1 MKIKGTTKITGVFGY
16 PVSHSLSPV
25 FQNAAFDSLSLDF
38 VYIPFEVKPVF
49 IKEAIEAIRFLNFRG
64 INLTIPHKKDGYYLV
79 DELDEEAKQL
89 KVVNTIKNEDGK
101 LIGYITDGSG
111 FVRSIKE
118 DGKVELKNKNVYLL
132 GAGGAG
138 WAISGAIVK
147 EKIRKLLITNRTME
161 KAIAIKNHLKENFNF
176 TSVELIDFENRNGI
190 NFQDIDII
198 INTTSVG
205 MEEGDIVL
213 IKEEKIKKN
222 IFIYDII
229 YNRKTELI
237 KTAEKLN
244 LPHLNGLS
252 MLVYQGAISFEIWTG
267 KKAPVEIM
275 KKAIQDFTKRLLK
288 KHN

>member
-1 MKIKGTTKITGVFGY
+1 VKMKIKGTTKITGVFGY

-25 FQNAAFDSLSLDF
+25 FQNAAFDYLSLDF
-38 VYIPFEVKPVF
+38 VYLPFEVKPVF

-79 DELDEEAKQL
+79 DELDEEAKHL
-89 KVVNTIKNEDGK
+89 KVVNTIKNENGK
-101 LIGYITDGSG
+101 LKGYITDGSG

-118 DGKVELKNKNVYLL
+118 DGKVELKNKIIYLL
-132 GAGGAG
+132 GAGGTT
-138 WAISGAIVK
+138 WAISGAIVR
-147 EKIRKLLITNRTME
+147 EGIGKLLITNRTME

-176 TSVELIDFENRNGI
+176 TNVELIDFENRNEI

-205 MEEGDIVL
+205 MKEGDIVL
-213 IKEEKIKKN
+213 IKEEKIKKS

-244 LPHLNGLS
+244 LPHLDGLS

-267 KKAPVEIM
+267 KKAPINIM
-275 KKAIQDFTKRLLK
+275 KNSLYSFIKEK
-288 KHN
+288 KE

>member
-38 VYIPFEVKPVF
+38 VYIPFEVKPAF
-49 IKEAIEAIRFLNFRG
+49 IKKAIEAIRFLNFKG
-64 INLTIPHKKDGYYLV
+64 INLTIPHKKDGYCLV
-79 DELDEEAKQL
+79 DELDEEAKHL
-89 KVVNTIKNEDGK
+89 KVVNTIKNENGK
-101 LIGYITDGSG
+101 LKGYITDGKG

-132 GAGGAG
+132 GAGGAA
-138 WAISGAIVK
+138 WAIAGAIVR
-147 EKIRKLLITNRTME
+147 EEIGKLLITNRTME

-176 TSVELIDFENRNGI
+176 TNVELIDFENRNGI

-205 MEEGDIVL
+205 MKEGDIVL
-213 IKEEKIKKN
+213 IKEEKIKKS

-244 LPHLNGLS
+244 LPHLDGLS

-267 KKAPVEIM
+267 KKAPIDIM
-275 KKAIQDFTKRLLK
+275 KNSLYSFIKEK
-288 KHN
+288 KE

>member
-49 IKEAIEAIRFLNFRG
+49 IKEAIDAIRFLNFRG
-64 INLTIPHKKDGYYLV
+64 INLTIPHKKDGYCLV
-79 DELDEEAKQL
+79 NELDEEAKHL
-89 KVVNTIKNEDGK
+89 KVVNTIKNENGK
-101 LIGYITDGSG
+101 LKGYITDGKG

-118 DGKVELKNKNVYLL
+118 DGKVELKNKIVYLL
-132 GAGGAG
+132 GAGGAA
-138 WAISGAIVK
+138 WAIAGAIVR
-147 EKIRKLLITNRTME
+147 EEIGKILITNRTME
-161 KAIAIKNHLKENFNF
+161 KAIALKNHLKENFNF
-176 TSVELIDFENRNGI
+176 TNVELIDFENRNGI
-190 NFQDIDII
+190 SFQDIDII

-205 MEEGDIVL
+205 MRESDIVL
-213 IKEEKIKKN
+213 IKEEKIKKS

-244 LPHLNGLS
+244 LPHLDGLS

-267 KKAPVEIM
+267 KEAPIDIM
-275 KKAIQDFTKRLLK
+275 KKSLYNFLREK
-288 KHN
+288 KEQI

>member
-25 FQNAAFDSLSLDF
+25 FQNAAFDSLFLDF
-38 VYIPFEVKPVF
+38 VYIHFEVKPAF

-79 DELDEEAKQL
+79 DELDEEAKHL

-244 LPHLNGLS
+244 LPHLDGLS

-267 KKAPVEIM
+267 KKAPIDIM
-275 KKAIQDFTKRLLK
+275 KNSLYNFLK
-288 KHN
+288 EKKE

>member
-25 FQNAAFDSLSLDF
+25 FQNAAFNSLSLDF
-38 VYIPFEVKPVF
+38 VYIPFEVKPAF

-79 DELDEEAKQL
+79 DELDEEAKHL

-118 DGKVELKNKNVYLL
+118 DGKVVLKNKNVYLL

-147 EKIRKLLITNRTME
+147 EGIRKLLITNRTME
-161 KAIAIKNHLKENFNF
+161 KAIAIRNHLKENFNF
-176 TSVELIDFENRNGI
+176 INVELIDFENRNGI

-198 INTTSVG
+198 INTTSLG

-213 IKEEKIKKN
+213 IKEERIKKS

-244 LPHLNGLS
+244 LPHLDGLS

-267 KKAPVEIM
+267 KKAPINIM
-275 KKAIQDFTKRLLK
+275 KNSLYNFLK
-288 KHN
+288 EKKE

>member
-79 DELDEEAKQL
+79 DELDEEAKHL

-267 KKAPVEIM
+267 KKAPIDIM
-275 KKAIQDFTKRLLK
+275 KNSLYNFLK
-288 KHN
+288 EKKE

>member
-38 VYIPFEVKPVF
+38 IYIPFEVKPVF
-49 IKEAIEAIRFLNFRG
+49 IKEAIESIRFLNFRG

-79 DELDEEAKQL
+79 DELDEEAKHL

-176 TSVELIDFENRNGI
+176 TSVELIDFKNRNGI

-205 MEEGDIVL
+205 MKEGDIVL

-244 LPHLNGLS
+244 LPHLDGLS

-267 KKAPVEIM
+267 KKAPIDIM
-275 KKAIQDFTKRLLK
+275 KNSLYNFLK
-288 KHN
+288 EKKE

>member
-38 VYIPFEVKPVF
+38 VYIPFEVKPAF

-79 DELDEEAKQL
+79 DELDEEAKHL

-244 LPHLNGLS
+244 LPHLDGLS

-267 KKAPVEIM
+267 KKAPIDIM
-275 KKAIQDFTKRLLK
+275 KNSLYNFLK
-288 KHN
+288 EKKE

>member
-25 FQNAAFDSLSLDF
+25 FQNAAFNSLSLDF
-38 VYIPFEVKPVF
+38 VYLPFEVKPVF

-79 DELDEEAKQL
+79 DELDEEAKHL
-89 KVVNTIKNEDGK
+89 KVVNTIKNENGK
-101 LIGYITDGSG
+101 LKGYITDGSG

-118 DGKVELKNKNVYLL
+118 DGKVVLKNKNVYLL
-132 GAGGAG
+132 GAGGAA

-147 EKIRKLLITNRTME
+147 EGIRKLLITNRTME
-161 KAIAIKNHLKENFNF
+161 KAIAIRNHLKENFNF

-205 MEEGDIVL
+205 MKEGDIVL
-213 IKEEKIKKN
+213 IKEERIKKS

-244 LPHLNGLS
+244 LPHLDGLS

-267 KKAPVEIM
+267 KKAPIDIM
-275 KKAIQDFTKRLLK
+275 KKSLYNFLRK
-288 KHN
+288 KKE

>member
-38 VYIPFEVKPVF
+38 VYIPFEVKPAF

-79 DELDEEAKQL
+79 DELDEEAKHL

-267 KKAPVEIM
+267 KKAPIDIM
-275 KKAIQDFTKRLLK
+275 KNSLYNFLK
-288 KHN
+288 EKKE

>member
-79 DELDEEAKQL
+79 DELDEEAKHL

-176 TSVELIDFENRNGI
+176 TNAELIDFKNRNEI

-198 INTTSVG
+198 INTTSIG
-205 MEEGDIVL
+205 MKEGDIVL

-244 LPHLNGLS
+244 LPHLDGLS

-267 KKAPVEIM
+267 KKAPIDIM
-275 KKAIQDFTKRLLK
+275 KNSLYNFLK
-288 KHN
+288 EKKE

>member
-1 MKIKGTTKITGVFGY
+1 MKIKGTTKITGIFGY

-38 VYIPFEVKPVF
+38 VYIPFEVKPAF

-79 DELDEEAKQL
+79 DELDEEAKHL

-267 KKAPVEIM
+267 KKAPIDIM
-275 KKAIQDFTKRLLK
+275 KNSLYNFLK
-288 KHN
+288 EKKE

>member
-1 MKIKGTTKITGVFGY
+1 
-16 PVSHSLSPV
+16 
-25 FQNAAFDSLSLDF
+25 
-38 VYIPFEVKPVF
+38 
-49 IKEAIEAIRFLNFRG
+49 
-64 INLTIPHKKDGYYLV
+64 
-79 DELDEEAKQL
+79 
-89 KVVNTIKNEDGK
+89 
-101 LIGYITDGSG
+101 
-111 FVRSIKE
+111 
-118 DGKVELKNKNVYLL
+118 
-132 GAGGAG
+132 
-138 WAISGAIVK
+138 
-147 EKIRKLLITNRTME
+147 ME

-205 MEEGDIVL
+205 MKEGDIVL

-244 LPHLNGLS
+244 LPHLDGLS

-267 KKAPVEIM
+267 KKAPIDIM
-275 KKAIQDFTKRLLK
+275 KNSLYNFLK
-288 KHN
+288 EKKE